1 MFPMARLSVTPW
13 GPADSPVH
21 TVVWDVTVEL
31 SFSATSPRANNSA
44 TRAVG
49 PQPTPVTYCDVG
61 YRVSPP
67 VVSQDGPF
75 NPAHFLVVV
84 AGALLL
90 SLNIVVVL
98 RYSRT
103 FALLRA
109 YALVAKHFI
118 KTARLYAKESKTWSP
133 PAVTTQASVATD
145 AVCFTAQLFLDMRSV
160 ANMALGVPPTPKP
173 VGEISQPG
181 ALTPLLIFQKLY
193 SKQETPPQFF
203 ITSTSTGGSKMSDA
217 EDGNEYRPRVAQSI
231 AEPPPTTLSPVETH
245 DANEWDDDGAITE
258 SYGTEAGEESTTDES
273 LETLGRDEYEKHI
286 HSMGTHEQTDEH
298 SES

>member
-1 MFPMARLSVTPW
+1 M
-13 GPADSPVH
+13 
-21 TVVWDVTVEL
+21 
-31 SFSATSPRANNSA
+31 
-44 TRAVG
+44 
-49 PQPTPVTYCDVG
+49 
-61 YRVSPP
+61 SPP
-67 VVSQDGPF
+67 RQSHVKQYSVVLLMTLLVFMYAAINPVEFPLKGPMNHNGHLVNLSWGSWVENAVT
-75 NPAHFLVVV
+75 NPVFRHTLIHGHNHYLTHFLVVV

-217 EDGNEYRPRVAQSI
+217 EDEDIYRPRVAQSI